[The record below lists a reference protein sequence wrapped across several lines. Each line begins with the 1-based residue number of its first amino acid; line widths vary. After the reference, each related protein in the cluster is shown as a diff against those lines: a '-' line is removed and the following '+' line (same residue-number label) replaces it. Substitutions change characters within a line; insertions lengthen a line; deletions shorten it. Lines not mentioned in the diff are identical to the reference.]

1 MALLGI
7 DLVLP
12 SRVNDGNDGDG
23 GGGGEAGPSRD
34 SDSTGA
40 DAGLDAAQLAQKLG
54 QEAQEAGRAAMAAAS
69 VALRWASTPS
79 SPTAAPAA
87 APAPTGTG
95 PRFRHGWHF
104 DQASLRSQAL
114 SGRVAALDL
123 AHATLREQLLA
134 SPRGSHVCLGNPP
147 LTSGA
152 DTDAVTMPR
161 TARINTSAPI
171 NATPGPDALQTVQQ
185 DSGGAA
191 GSVDSAADTMRQ
203 LDVADQQDTGSS

>member
-12 SRVNDGNDGDG
+12 SRGNDGTDGDG

-40 DAGLDAAQLAQKLG
+40 DAAQLAQKLG

-104 DQASLRSQAL
+104 DQASLRTQAL

-134 SPRGSHVCLGNPP
+134 SPRDSHVCLGNPP

-171 NATPGPDALQTVQQ
+171 NAIPGPDAVPTPAP
-185 DSGGAA
+185 SNIKAGGV
-191 GSVDSAADTMRQ
+191 GT
-203 LDVADQQDTGSS
+203 